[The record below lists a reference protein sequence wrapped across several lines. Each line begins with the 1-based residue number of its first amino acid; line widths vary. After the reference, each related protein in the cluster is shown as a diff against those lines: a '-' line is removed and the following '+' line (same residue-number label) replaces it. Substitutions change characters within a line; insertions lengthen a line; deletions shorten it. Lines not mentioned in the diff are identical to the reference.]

1 MGERQKEGIVI
12 IQKNMSAIEMRG
24 AQEITAETERKV
36 EVKKVIEKAR
46 TRGWNK
52 KIKGDQ
58 RKKETLLGLLWEVED
73 DGEAAG
79 VGKT

>member
-58 RKKETLLGLLWEVED
+58 RKKESLLGLLWEVED

>member
-46 TRGWNK
+46 TRG
-52 KIKGDQ
+52 
-58 RKKETLLGLLWEVED
+58 
-73 DGEAAG
+73 
-79 VGKT
+79 